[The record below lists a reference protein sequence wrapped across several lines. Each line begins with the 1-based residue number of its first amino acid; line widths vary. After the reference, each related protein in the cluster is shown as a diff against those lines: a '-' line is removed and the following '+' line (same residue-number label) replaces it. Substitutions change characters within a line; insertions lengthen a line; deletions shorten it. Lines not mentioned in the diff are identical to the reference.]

1 MQRALE
7 QSGSVEIVHGTAEK
21 RLLEVG
27 GGLGAPLRYPSPVP
41 QAVRSASRSRLAGRR
56 RIRHILRPVKFGV
69 FDHIEPVPGLR
80 LDQIYRERLLQ
91 IEHLDAAGFY
101 AYHLAEHHTPAIHS
115 LAPSQNVFLGAVAQR
130 TRRLRFGPCVYVL
143 PLHHPLRLI
152 EEISML
158 DHLSDGR
165 LEIGVGRGGVME
177 AYFWG
182 QEADPETNYAR
193 YLETLAIIREGL
205 SHDELT
211 YAGRFHSFDQ
221 LPMYL
226 RPLQKPYPPLWYMR
240 NPVTAAMEGM
250 HTIIVGSLDGLAV
263 AVPRYRAA
271 WEEHQGAGALTAQGE
286 APMIG
291 LVVHLVVADTDDEA
305 ISAAA
310 PAWEKYRWNL
320 AAPRRLE
327 AEKRNLTQFMS
338 TRDGSFGFV
347 GDRPAGLPVRELRRD
362 IDAELER
369 FDQQARRPHP
379 NRLGGVA
386 LAGSPAAVRDYLDE
400 YLATGA
406 NYFVCSF
413 QWGDLS
419 HEQAMRSIELFT
431 AEVMPRYGPSG

>member
-1 MQRALE
+1 
-7 QSGSVEIVHGTAEK
+7 
-21 RLLEVG
+21 
-27 GGLGAPLRYPSPVP
+27 
-41 QAVRSASRSRLAGRR
+41 
-56 RIRHILRPVKFGV
+56 
-69 FDHIEPVPGLR
+69 
-80 LDQIYRERLLQ
+80 
-91 IEHLDAAGFY
+91 
-101 AYHLAEHHTPAIHS
+101 
-115 LAPSQNVFLGAVAQR
+115 
-130 TRRLRFGPCVYVL
+130 VL

-158 DHLSDGR
+158 DNLSDGR

-182 QEADPETNYAR
+182 QEADSETNYAR
-193 YLETLAIIREGL
+193 YLETLAIIKEGL
-205 SHDELT
+205 SHDQLT
-211 YAGRFHSFDQ
+211 YAGRFHSFES

-250 HTIIVGSLDGLAV
+250 HTIIVGSLDGLAA

-271 WEEHQGAGALTAQGE
+271 LEEHQGANGETAQGDK
-286 APMIG
+286 PMIG
-291 LVVHLVVADTDDEA
+291 LVVHLAVAETNDEA
-305 ISAAA
+305 LAAA
-310 PAWEKYRWNL
+310 RPAWEKYRWNL

-327 AEKRNLTQFMS
+327 AEKRGLTQFQS
-338 TRDGSFGFV
+338 TKDGSFGFV
-347 GDRPAGLPVRELRRD
+347 GDRPAGLPTRETRRD

-369 FDQQARRPHP
+369 FDQAARREHP

-386 LAGSPAAVRDYLDE
+386 LAGTPEAVRDYMDE

-419 HEQAMRSIELFT
+419 HAQAMRSIELFAT
-431 AEVMPRYGPSG
+431 EVMPRYVTPTPVGP

>member
-1 MQRALE
+1 M
-7 QSGSVEIVHGTAEK
+7 T
-21 RLLEVG
+21 
-27 GGLGAPLRYPSPVP
+27 LR
-41 QAVRSASRSRLAGRR
+41 
-56 RIRHILRPVKFGV
+56 FGI
-69 FDHIEPVPGLR
+69 FDHIEPVAGLR
-80 LDQIYRERLLQ
+80 LDQIYRERLIQ
-91 IEHLDAAGFY
+91 IERFDRAGFF

-115 LAPSQNVFLGAVAQR
+115 LAPSQNVFLAAVAQR
-130 TRRLRFGPCVYVL
+130 TTRLRFGACVYVL

-158 DHLSDGR
+158 DHLSGGR

-177 AYFWG
+177 AHFWG

-193 YLETLAIIREGL
+193 YGETLAILREGL
-205 SHDELT
+205 SHEQLS
-211 YAGRFHSFDQ
+211 YAGRFHSFDH

-226 RPLQKPYPPLWYMR
+226 RPLQKPYPPFWYMR

-250 HTIIVGSLDGLAV
+250 HTIIVGSLDGLAS
-263 AVPRYRAA
+263 AVTRYRAA
-271 WEEHQGAGALTAQGE
+271 WEEHQGAGALTAQGHE
-286 APMIG
+286 PVIG
-291 LVVHLVVADTDDEA
+291 LVVHMVVAETDEEA
-305 ISAAA
+305 IRIAT

-327 AEKRNLTQFMS
+327 AERRGLTQFTAA

-347 GDRPAGLPVRELRRD
+347 GERPAGLPAREMRRD

-369 FDQQARRPHP
+369 FDRQKHRPHP

-386 LAGSPAAVRDYLDE
+386 LAGAPAAVREYMDE
-400 YLATGA
+400 YVATEA

-413 QWGDLS
+413 QWGDLT

-431 AEVMPRYGPSG
+431 TEVMPRYAAA

>member
-1 MQRALE
+1 MAL
-7 QSGSVEIVHGTAEK
+7 
-21 RLLEVG
+21 R
-27 GGLGAPLRYPSPVP
+27 
-41 QAVRSASRSRLAGRR
+41 
-56 RIRHILRPVKFGV
+56 FGV

-91 IEHLDAAGFY
+91 IERLDAAGFY

-115 LAPSQNVFLGAVAQR
+115 LAPSQNVFLGSVAQR
-130 TRRLRFGPCVYVL
+130 TSRMRFGPCVYVL

-158 DHLSDGR
+158 DHLSGGR

-193 YLETLAIIREGL
+193 YLETLAILREGL
-205 SHDELT
+205 SHDHLT
-211 YAGRFHSFDQ
+211 YAGRFHSFEQ

-226 RPLQKPYPPLWYMR
+226 RPLQQPYPPLWYMR

-250 HTIIVGSLDGLAV
+250 HTIIVGSLDGLAS

-271 WEEHQGAGALTAQGE
+271 WEEHQGSGTLTVQGQE
-286 APMIG
+286 PMIG
-291 LVVHLVVADTDDEA
+291 LVVHLVVAETNEEA
-305 ISAAA
+305 MAAA
-310 PAWEKYRWNL
+310 KPAWEKYRWNI
-320 AAPRRLE
+320 ATPRRLE
-327 AEKRNLTQFMS
+327 AEKRSLTQFQS
-338 TRDGSFGFV
+338 TKDGSFGFV
-347 GDRPAGLPVRELRRD
+347 GDRPAGLPTREMRRD
-362 IDAELER
+362 INAEPER
-369 FDQQARRPHP
+369 FDQQARREHP

-386 LAGSPAAVRDYLDE
+386 LAGTSAAVREYMDE
-400 YLATGA
+400 YVATGA

-419 HEQAMRSIELFT
+419 HEQAMRSIELFAT
-431 AEVMPRYGPSG
+431 EVMPRYA

>member
-1 MQRALE
+1 MAL
-7 QSGSVEIVHGTAEK
+7 
-21 RLLEVG
+21 R
-27 GGLGAPLRYPSPVP
+27 
-41 QAVRSASRSRLAGRR
+41 
-56 RIRHILRPVKFGV
+56 FGI

-91 IEHLDAAGFY
+91 IERLDRAGFY

-130 TRRLRFGPCVYVL
+130 TTRMRFGPCVYVL

-177 AYFWG
+177 AFFWG
-182 QEADPETNYAR
+182 QEADSETNYAR

-205 SHDELT
+205 SHEQLT
-211 YAGRFHSFDQ
+211 YAGHFHSFDK

-226 RPLQKPYPPLWYMR
+226 RPLQQPYPPLWYMR

-250 HTIIVGSLDGLAV
+250 HTIIVGSIDGLAV

-271 WEEHQGAGALTAQGE
+271 WEEHQGKGTRTVQGQE
-286 APMIG
+286 PMIG
-291 LVVHLVVADTDDEA
+291 LVVHMVVAETDAEA
-305 ISAAA
+305 LAAA
-310 PAWEKYRWNL
+310 RPAWEKYRWNL

-338 TRDGSFGFV
+338 TKDGSFGFV
-347 GDRPAGLPVRELRRD
+347 GERPTGLPTRELRRD

-369 FDQQARRPHP
+369 FDQVKQGSHP

-386 LAGSPAAVRDYLDE
+386 LAGTPVAVREYMDE

-419 HEQAMRSIELFT
+419 HEQAMRSIELF
-431 AEVMPRYGPSG
+431 ASEVMPAYSTSRRVPLPK